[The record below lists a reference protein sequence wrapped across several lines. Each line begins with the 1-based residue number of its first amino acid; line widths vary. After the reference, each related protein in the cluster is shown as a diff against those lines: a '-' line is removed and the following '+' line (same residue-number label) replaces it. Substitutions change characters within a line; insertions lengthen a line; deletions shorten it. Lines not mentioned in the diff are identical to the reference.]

1 MAPSVTGLTNLMA
14 PSMVVLKYLRNA
26 LKSLMAP
33 SMAVLTNAMVPSMV
47 WK

>member
-1 MAPSVTGLTNLMA
+1 MVPSMAELTNLMA
-14 PSMVVLKYLRNA
+14 PSMVVLKYLRNS

-47 WK
+47 